1 MIFIFATLKTFKFLK
16 FTMRNLHF
24 KNMII
29 ESLQNEKIK
38 NLNRLITDN
47 RFRKKSGVFVVE
59 GKQENERA
67 LQFGFE
73 NVEFFICESIFGINH
88 PDGKIHFVSSQVY
101 EKLAY
106 RGTSEGIIGIYKAK
120 EFDLKNYQPKDNA
133 SVIVVES
140 VEKPGNLGAILR
152 SCEAFGI
159 DALIVTD
166 SRVDFYNPNVL
177 RSSVGCFFG
186 MNVFSATNEETL
198 SFLQENSFKIYTTYM
213 DETAEDLYKKNFNEK
228 SALFFGTEH
237 SGLSDF
243 WLHKGENILIPM
255 SGTIDSLNLSN
266 AVAISCYEILRQ
278 KLTK

>member
-1 MIFIFATLKTFKFLK
+1 
-16 FTMRNLHF
+16 
-24 KNMII
+24 MII

-73 NVEFFICESIFGINH
+73 NIEFYICENIFGINH
-88 PDGKIHFVSSQVY
+88 PEGKIHFVSSQVY

-106 RGTSEGIIGIYKAK
+106 RGSSEGIIGIYKTK
-120 EFDLKNYQPKDNA
+120 EFNLNEFSPKENA
-133 SVIVVES
+133 SIIVVES

-166 SRVDFYNPNVL
+166 TKVDFYNPNVL

-186 MNVFSATNEETL
+186 TNVFSASNEETL
-198 SFLQENSFKIYTTYM
+198 AFLQKNNFKIYTTFM
-213 DETAEDLYKKNFNEK
+213 DESAEDLYQKNFTEK

-243 WLHKGENILIPM
+243 WLNKGENILIPM
-255 SGTIDSLNLSN
+255 AGTIDSLNLSN
-266 AVAISCYEILRQ
+266 AVAIACYEILRQ
-278 KLTK
+278 TLNK

>member
-1 MIFIFATLKTFKFLK
+1 MT
-16 FTMRNLHF
+16 
-24 KNMII
+24 I

-73 NVEFFICESIFGINH
+73 NIEFYISENIFGINH
-88 PDGKIHFVSSQVY
+88 PEGKIHFVSSQVY

-106 RGTSEGIIGIYKAK
+106 RESSEGIIGIYKTK
-120 EFDLKNYQPKDNA
+120 EFNLNEFSPEENA

-166 SRVDFYNPNVL
+166 TKVDFYNPNVL

-186 MNVFSATNEETL
+186 MNVFSASNEETL
-198 SFLQENSFKIYTTYM
+198 AFLQKNNFKIYTTFM
-213 DETAEDLYKKNFNEK
+213 DESAEDLYQKNFTEK

-243 WLHKGENILIPM
+243 WLNKGENILIPM
-255 SGTIDSLNLSN
+255 AGTIDSLNLSN
-266 AVAISCYEILRQ
+266 AVAIACYEILRQ
-278 KLTK
+278 KLNK

>member
-1 MIFIFATLKTFKFLK
+1 
-16 FTMRNLHF
+16 
-24 KNMII
+24 MII

-38 NLNRLITDN
+38 NLTRLITDN

-59 GKQENERA
+59 GQQENERA

-73 NVEFFICESIFGINH
+73 NIEFFICEPIFGINH
-88 PDGKIHFVSSQVY
+88 PEGKKHFVSAQVY

-120 EFDLKNYQPKDNA
+120 EFNLKEYQPKENA

-140 VEKPGNLGAILR
+140 MEKPGNLGAILR

-166 SRVDFYNPNVL
+166 TKVDFYNPNVL

-186 MNVFSATNEETL
+186 MNVFSASNEETL
-198 SFLQENSFKIYTTYM
+198 AFLQENQFKIFTTFM
-213 DETAEDLYKKNFNEK
+213 DESAEDIYKKNFNKK

-243 WLHKGENILIPM
+243 WLNKGENILIPM

-266 AVAISCYEILRQ
+266 AVAITCYEILRQ

>member
-1 MIFIFATLKTFKFLK
+1 
-16 FTMRNLHF
+16 
-24 KNMII
+24 MII

-73 NVEFFICESIFGINH
+73 NIEFFICEPIFGINH
-88 PDGKIHFVSSQVY
+88 PEGKKHFVSAQVY

-106 RGTSEGIIGIYKAK
+106 RGSSEGIIGIYKTK
-120 EFDLKNYQPKDNA
+120 EFNLNEFSPEENA

-166 SRVDFYNPNVL
+166 TKVDFYNPNVL

-186 MNVFSATNEETL
+186 MNVFSASNEETL
-198 SFLQENSFKIYTTYM
+198 AFLQKNNFKIYTTFM
-213 DETAEDLYKKNFNEK
+213 DESAEDLYKKNFTEK

-243 WLHKGENILIPM
+243 WLNKGENILIPM

-266 AVAISCYEILRQ
+266 AVAIACYEILRQ
-278 KLTK
+278 KLNK

>member
-1 MIFIFATLKTFKFLK
+1 MT
-16 FTMRNLHF
+16 
-24 KNMII
+24 I

-47 RFRKKSGVFVVE
+47 RFRKKSGIFVVE

-73 NVEFFICESIFGINH
+73 NIEFYICENIFGINH
-88 PDGKIHFVSSQVY
+88 PEGKIHFVSSQVY

-106 RGTSEGIIGIYKAK
+106 RGSSEGIIGIYKTK
-120 EFDLKNYQPKDNA
+120 EFNLNEFSPEENA

-166 SRVDFYNPNVL
+166 TKVDFYNPNVL

-186 MNVFSATNEETL
+186 MNVFSASNEETL
-198 SFLQENSFKIYTTYM
+198 AFLQKNNFKIYTTFM
-213 DETAEDLYKKNFNEK
+213 DESAEDLYQKNFSEK

-243 WLHKGENILIPM
+243 WLNKGENILIPM
-255 SGTIDSLNLSN
+255 AGTIDSLNLSN
-266 AVAISCYEILRQ
+266 AVAIACYEILRQ
-278 KLTK
+278 KLNK

>member
-1 MIFIFATLKTFKFLK
+1 
-16 FTMRNLHF
+16 
-24 KNMII
+24 MII

-38 NLNRLITDN
+38 NLNKLITDN

-73 NVEFFICESIFGINH
+73 NVEFYICENIFGINH
-88 PDGKIHFVSSQVY
+88 PEGKIHFVSSQVY

-106 RGTSEGIIGIYKAK
+106 RGSSEGIVGIYKTK
-120 EFDLKNYQPKDNA
+120 EFNLNEFSPEENA

-166 SRVDFYNPNVL
+166 TKVDFYNPNVL

-186 MNVFSATNEETL
+186 MNVFSASNEETL
-198 SFLQENSFKIYTTYM
+198 AFLQKNNFKIYTTFM
-213 DETAEDLYKKNFNEK
+213 DESAEDLYQKNFTEK

-243 WLHKGENILIPM
+243 WLNKGENILIPM
-255 SGTIDSLNLSN
+255 AGTIDSLNLSN
-266 AVAISCYEILRQ
+266 AVAIACYEILRQ
-278 KLTK
+278 KLNK

>member
-1 MIFIFATLKTFKFLK
+1 
-16 FTMRNLHF
+16 
-24 KNMII
+24 MII

-73 NVEFFICESIFGINH
+73 NIEFYICENIFGINH
-88 PDGKIHFVSSQVY
+88 PEGKIHFVSSQVY

-106 RGTSEGIIGIYKAK
+106 RGSSEGIIGIYKTK
-120 EFDLKNYQPKDNA
+120 EFNLNEFSPEENA

-166 SRVDFYNPNVL
+166 TKVDFYNPNVL

-186 MNVFSATNEETL
+186 MNVFSASNEETL
-198 SFLQENSFKIYTTYM
+198 AFLQKNNFKIYTTFM
-213 DETAEDLYKKNFNEK
+213 DESAEDLYQKNFTEK

-243 WLHKGENILIPM
+243 WLNKGENILIPM
-255 SGTIDSLNLSN
+255 AGTIDSLNLSN
-266 AVAISCYEILRQ
+266 AVAIACYEILRQ
-278 KLTK
+278 KLEK

>member
-1 MIFIFATLKTFKFLK
+1 MT
-16 FTMRNLHF
+16 
-24 KNMII
+24 I

-47 RFRKKSGVFVVE
+47 RFRKKSGDFAVE

-73 NVEFFICESIFGINH
+73 NIEFYICENIFGINH
-88 PDGKIHFVSSQVY
+88 PEGKIHFVSSQVY

-106 RGTSEGIIGIYKAK
+106 RGSSEGIIGIYKTK
-120 EFDLKNYQPKDNA
+120 EFNLNEFSPEENA

-166 SRVDFYNPNVL
+166 TKVDFYNPNVL

-186 MNVFSATNEETL
+186 MNVFSASNEETL
-198 SFLQENSFKIYTTYM
+198 AFLQKNNFKIYTTFM
-213 DETAEDLYKKNFNEK
+213 DESAEDLYQKNFTEK

-243 WLHKGENILIPM
+243 WLNKGENILIPM
-255 SGTIDSLNLSN
+255 AGTIDSLNLSN
-266 AVAISCYEILRQ
+266 AVAIACYEILRQ
-278 KLTK
+278 KLNK

>member
-1 MIFIFATLKTFKFLK
+1 MT
-16 FTMRNLHF
+16 
-24 KNMII
+24 I

-38 NLNRLITDN
+38 NLNRIITDN

-59 GKQENERA
+59 GQQENERA

-73 NVEFFICESIFGINH
+73 NIEFYICENIFGINH
-88 PDGKIHFVSSQVY
+88 PEGKIHFVSSQVY

-106 RGTSEGIIGIYKAK
+106 RGSSEGIIGIYKTK
-120 EFDLKNYQPKDNA
+120 EFNLNEFSPKENA
-133 SVIVVES
+133 SIIVVES

-166 SRVDFYNPNVL
+166 TKVDFYNPNVL

-186 MNVFSATNEETL
+186 MNVFSASNEETL
-198 SFLQENSFKIYTTYM
+198 AFLQKNNFKIYTTFM
-213 DETAEDLYKKNFNEK
+213 DESAEDLYKKNFTEK

-243 WLHKGENILIPM
+243 WLNKGENILIPM
-255 SGTIDSLNLSN
+255 AGTIDSLNLSN
-266 AVAISCYEILRQ
+266 AVAIACYEILRQ
-278 KLTK
+278 KLNK

>member
-1 MIFIFATLKTFKFLK
+1 MT
-16 FTMRNLHF
+16 
-24 KNMII
+24 I

-38 NLNRLITDN
+38 NLNRIITDN

-73 NVEFFICESIFGINH
+73 NIEFYICENIFGINH
-88 PDGKIHFVSSQVY
+88 PEGKIHFVSSQVY

-106 RGTSEGIIGIYKAK
+106 RGSSEGIIGIYKTK
-120 EFDLKNYQPKDNA
+120 EFDLNEFSPKENA
-133 SVIVVES
+133 SIIVVES

-166 SRVDFYNPNVL
+166 TKVDFYNPNVL

-186 MNVFSATNEETL
+186 MNVFSASNEETL
-198 SFLQENSFKIYTTYM
+198 AFLQKNNFKIYTTFM
-213 DETAEDLYKKNFNEK
+213 DESAEDIYKKNFKEK

-243 WLHKGENILIPM
+243 WLNKGENILIPM

-266 AVAISCYEILRQ
+266 AVAITCYEILRQ

>member
-1 MIFIFATLKTFKFLK
+1 
-16 FTMRNLHF
+16 
-24 KNMII
+24 MII

-73 NVEFFICESIFGINH
+73 NIEFYICENIFGINH
-88 PDGKIHFVSSQVY
+88 PEGKIHFVSSQVY

-106 RGTSEGIIGIYKAK
+106 RGSSEGIIGIYKTK
-120 EFDLKNYQPKDNA
+120 EFNLNEFSPKENA
-133 SVIVVES
+133 SIIVVES

-152 SCEAFGI
+152 SCEAFGV

-166 SRVDFYNPNVL
+166 TKVDFYNPNVL

-186 MNVFSATNEETL
+186 MNVFSASNEETL
-198 SFLQENSFKIYTTYM
+198 AFLQKNNFKIYTTFM
-213 DETAEDLYKKNFNEK
+213 DESAEDLYKKNFTEK

-243 WLHKGENILIPM
+243 WLNKGENILIPM
-255 SGTIDSLNLSN
+255 AGTIDSLNLSN
-266 AVAISCYEILRQ
+266 AVAIACYEILRQ
-278 KLTK
+278 KLEK